1 MRLNLFSIVSL
12 AVACFIA
19 CPAGAANELIE
30 ISTAEEL
37 ASFAEYVTSDN
48 QEVDAVL
55 LADIDYTAYDKVI
68 GASCFYCG
76 TFDGHGHKIT
86 YNLSGSRD
94 YLGLF
99 NNLGG
104 TGVIK
109 NLIVDG
115 TLKTSGKNAGAF
127 CGQSSGLIS
136 HCASYVTIMA
146 DRGGDS
152 GHGGLVGLTYDNAR
166 FEYCLSAGKI
176 ESEVTT
182 HWGGFVGWNAWG
194 STVVNSSL
202 EVMDIALPDL
212 EGCNAFVRG
221 GYSGQNNYYLTPM
234 GDNSGASP
242 LTVEQLSSGEGC
254 FMLNGD
260 QSNIQWFQTL
270 EADPVPVP
278 FATSKRVYATGHF
291 KCDGVTSLGVA
302 TYSNEEGETVVDEHN
317 YVDGVCTEC
326 HYINPDYC
334 ELKDGAYQIG
344 EPSQL
349 NWFCQLVAS
358 GKANLN
364 ARLVGDIDFTSYDAV
379 ITGVYEGTFDGNGH
393 TLTIAL
399 DGEEDYIGFFSN
411 LGGSG
416 VIKNLVID
424 GTITTGGKN
433 AGGFC
438 GQSSGLISH
447 CVSYVTINCTR
458 EGDSGHG
465 GFVGLTYNDARFEY
479 CLSAGRFV
487 SENTTHC
494 GGFVGWNGWG
504 TTTVQSCLE
513 IMEAE
518 LPTLDGSHSFVR
530 GGYSGQ
536 NNYYLTPMGDNSG
549 ASPLTVEQLSSGEGC
564 FMLNGDQSNIQWF
577 QTLEADPVPVPFATS
592 KRVYA
597 TGHFKC
603 DGVTSLGVATYSNE
617 EGETVVD
624 EHNYVD
630 GVCTE
635 CHYINPDYCELKDG
649 AYQIGEPSQ
658 LNWFCQLV
666 ASGKANL
673 NARLVGDID
682 FTSYDAVITGVY
694 EGTFDGNGHTL
705 TIALDGEEDYIGFFS
720 NLGGSGVIKNL
731 VIDGTITTGGKNAG
745 GFCGQ
750 SSGLISHCVS
760 YVTINCTREGDSG
773 HGGFVGLTYND
784 ARFEYCLSAGRFVSE
799 NTTHCGGFV
808 GWNGWGTTT
817 VQSCLE
823 IMEAELPTLDG
834 SHSFV
839 RGGYTGSDNYY
850 VTSMGDNSGAMQL
863 SMEQIASGEACY
875 LMNGDQSTIS
885 WYQNIGDDTTPV
897 PLTTHGTV
905 YLLGRDTYIDIHDEA
920 SFYTFKQRVA
930 EVELEYVD
938 GLLATAS
945 LLDDYVET
953 IESMGEIDDSDAF
966 MAAYQRSLEKK
977 KAVTTSANAYADY
990 QKKVDEVKAYLAE
1003 NTKFTG
1009 RYRVLLETYL
1019 NETVEPCD
1027 DYPFGSC
1034 PYIIAQHTMNTD
1046 EIQAETERV
1055 QAMLDEAVAQ
1065 DYVAGTDV
1073 TSLLKNASFKDG
1085 FNGWEGKMATG
1096 MATSPTTGIV
1106 GAECWDST
1114 FDMHQT
1120 LTDVKPGLYMYYMTG
1135 AFRPHDTMTNNNL
1148 VASIYAG
1155 ENMVYM
1161 PSVLESYIPVGEAS
1175 DGINCNL
1182 TGDIPDYEVLDDEDN
1197 LVGYAMHGCISVAN
1211 AANAGRSQCAII
1223 TDVTDGTLTVGM
1235 KSPGTGC
1242 GQDWTGFAGI
1252 HLVYLGTLEE
1262 AGSQLDAVLE
1272 GQIARANTL
1281 IDYEFREDEYYSEY
1295 PNFSQALK
1303 DELGECI
1310 DEAQKAGSASEKYAL
1325 IQRFSA
1331 AFEEVYVCKMAYI
1344 SMLQTAD
1351 AMYDLA
1357 IDLSL
1362 LDRISEEEYK
1372 AVEEADDWAW
1382 GGYVSGSI
1390 STDEALG
1397 LEKLKGLSMYPETD
1411 EDGVYVIGNYAQFMY
1426 FAMKVNT
1433 SKANLSGKLTADIT
1447 YDGLEAAITAV
1458 YEGTFDGQGHR
1469 ITLDIEGNYDELG
1482 LFSNLGGSGVIKN
1495 LIIEGTLKTSGKNAG
1510 AFCGLSSGLI
1520 SHCASYATIMADRAG
1535 DSGHGG
1541 LVGMTY
1547 DNARIEYCLSAG
1559 KIESEVTTHWGG
1571 FVGWKAW
1578 GSTVVNSSLE
1588 VMDIALPDLEGCNA
1602 FVRGGYTG
1610 QNNYYMTP
1618 MGDNSGASPVTA
1630 GQLSSGEVCYK
1641 LNGSQADIHWYQTLG
1656 EDALPVLDD
1665 THKRVYMTEEGTYTN
1680 EKTDTPDG
1688 SKENPYVVKTA
1699 ADLASLSS
1707 KFVAGQMV
1715 YVVMDADIDMAD
1727 VTDWKPLFNYPAAT
1741 DEHPYPFIDFDGKNH
1756 VVRNL
1761 TCKTEGSYDYPG
1773 LFGVLCGNVRNLG
1786 IENADIASTG
1796 GTGIL
1801 GGYLGHSKY
1810 GKPCYVEN
1818 VWVTGKLSASGY
1830 CGGMFGNVADESHLT
1845 NCYANVEVTGES
1857 DLTGGIIG
1865 RVRGQVVMTNVYA
1878 AGSVNRGGGII
1889 GGGFQD
1895 ATPAGMYTN
1904 VVVWNNTEKNF
1915 GPARESDVL
1924 SGIMYYSGSNFAA
1937 LQGAVVAWD
1946 PAVWYCD
1953 MAEGSY
1959 PVLKAFT
1966 TGVGSISAPA
1976 LSGDIYDLSG
1986 RKLQTVPQKGIY
1998 IMNGKKTVVR

>member
-12 AVACFIA
+12 ALTCFIA

-55 LADIDYTAYDKVI
+55 LADIDYTAFDKVI

-76 TFDGHGHKIT
+76 TFDGRGHKIT

-94 YLGLF
+94 YMGLF

-109 NLIVDG
+109 NLVIDG
-115 TLKTSGKNAGAF
+115 TLTTSGKNAGAL
-127 CGQSSGLIS
+127 CGQSSGVIS
-136 HCASYVTIMA
+136 HCISYVTINSTHE
-146 DRGGDS
+146 GDS
-152 GHGGLVGLTYDNAR
+152 GHGGFVGQTYNDAT
-166 FEYCLSAGKI
+166 FEYCTSAGKFV
-176 ESEVTT
+176 SETTT
-182 HWGGFVGWNAWG
+182 HCGGYVGWKGWG
-194 STVVNSSL
+194 TTIVQSCL
-202 EVMDIALPDL
+202 EIMEAELPTL
-212 EGCNAFVRG
+212 EGSHSFVRG
-221 GYSGQNNYYLTPM
+221 GYSGQNNYYLTSM

-242 LTVEQLSSGEGC
+242 VTAEQLSSGEAC

-260 QSNIQWFQTL
+260 QSDVQWFQTL
-270 EADPVPVP
+270 EVDSVPVP
-278 FATSKRVYATGHF
+278 FATRQRVYATGHF

-302 TYSNEEGETVVDEHN
+302 TYSNEEGKTVVDEHN

-334 ELKDGAYQIG
+334 ELTDGAYQIG
-344 EPSQL
+344 EPGQL
-349 NWFCQLVAS
+349 SWFCQLVAS

-399 DGEEDYIGFFSN
+399 DGVEDNIGFFRN

-424 GTITTGGKN
+424 GTVTTEGKN

-438 GQSSGLISH
+438 GQSSGLISR
-447 CVSYVTINCTR
+447 CVSRVTISSTH

-487 SENTTHC
+487 SENSTHC
-494 GGFVGWNGWG
+494 GGFVGWKGWG
-504 TTTVQSCLE
+504 STVVNSCLE
-513 IMEAE
+513 VMDVA
-518 LPTLDGSHSFVR
+518 LP
-530 GGYSGQ
+530 
-536 NNYYLTPMGDNSG
+536 
-549 ASPLTVEQLSSGEGC
+549 E
-564 FMLNGDQSNIQWF
+564 
-577 QTLEADPVPVPFATS
+577 
-592 KRVYA
+592 
-597 TGHFKC
+597 
-603 DGVTSLGVATYSNE
+603 
-617 EGETVVD
+617 
-624 EHNYVD
+624 
-630 GVCTE
+630 
-635 CHYINPDYCELKDG
+635 
-649 AYQIGEPSQ
+649 
-658 LNWFCQLV
+658 
-666 ASGKANL
+666 
-673 NARLVGDID
+673 
-682 FTSYDAVITGVY
+682 
-694 EGTFDGNGHTL
+694 
-705 TIALDGEEDYIGFFS
+705 
-720 NLGGSGVIKNL
+720 
-731 VIDGTITTGGKNAG
+731 IDGCNA
-745 GFCGQ
+745 
-750 SSGLISHCVS
+750 
-760 YVTINCTREGDSG
+760 
-773 HGGFVGLTYND
+773 
-784 ARFEYCLSAGRFVSE
+784 
-799 NTTHCGGFV
+799 
-808 GWNGWGTTT
+808 
-817 VQSCLE
+817 
-823 IMEAELPTLDG
+823 
-834 SHSFV
+834 FV

-850 VTSMGDNSGAMQL
+850 VTPLGDNSGAMQL
-863 SMEQIASGEACY
+863 PMEQVASGEACY

-930 EVELEYVD
+930 EVELEYIS

-953 IESMGEIDDSDAF
+953 IESMGEIDDRDAF

-977 KAVTTSANAYADY
+977 KTVTTSANAYADY

-1034 PYIIAQHTMNTD
+1034 PYIIAQHTMTTD

-1085 FNGWEGKMATG
+1085 FSGWEGKKATG

-1161 PSVLESYIPVGEAS
+1161 PSVFESYIPVGEAS

-1182 TGDIPDYEVLDDEDN
+1182 TGEIPDYEVPDDEDN
-1197 LVGYAMHGCISVAN
+1197 VVGYAIHGCIGVAN
-1211 AANAGRSQCAII
+1211 AANARRSQCAII

-1242 GQDWTGFAGI
+1242 GRDWTGFAGI

-1262 AGSQLDAVLE
+1262 AEAELDAVLE

-1281 IDYEFREDEYYSEY
+1281 IDYEFRTDEYYSEY

-1303 DELGECI
+1303 DELSECI

-1344 SMLQTAD
+1344 SMLQTVD
-1351 AMYDLA
+1351 DMYDLS

-1362 LDRISEEEYK
+1362 LDRISEEEFR
-1372 AVEEADDWAW
+1372 AVEAAEDWAW

-1397 LEKLKGLSMYPETD
+1397 LENLRNLSMYPEKD
-1411 EDGVYVIGNYAQFMY
+1411 EDGVYVIGNYAQFMF

-1433 SKANLSGKLTADIT
+1433 SKANLRGKLTADIT
-1447 YDGLEAAITAV
+1447 YDGTDAAITAI
-1458 YEGTFDGQGHR
+1458 YKGTFDGQGHR
-1469 ITLDIEGNYDELG
+1469 ITLDIEGNYDYLG

-1495 LIIEGTLKTSGKNAG
+1495 LIVDGTLKTSGKNAG
-1510 AFCGLSSGLI
+1510 ALCGQSSGLI
-1520 SHCASYATIMADRAG
+1520 SHCASYATIMAYRAG

-1541 LVGMTY
+1541 LVGQTY
-1547 DNARIEYCLSAG
+1547 NDARFEYCLSAG
-1559 KIESEVTTHWGG
+1559 KIESDVTTHCGG
-1571 FVGWKAW
+1571 FVGWKGW

-1588 VMDIALPDLEGCNA
+1588 VMDIALPEMEGCNA
-1602 FVRGGYTG
+1602 FVRGGYEGT
-1610 QNNYYMTP
+1610 NNYFVTL
-1618 MGDNSGASPVTA
+1618 MGDGSGARQLTGEQTA
-1630 GQLSSGEVCYK
+1630 SGEACYL
-1641 LNGSQADIHWYQTLG
+1641 LNGDQSLLNWYQTLT
-1656 EDALPVLDD
+1656 V
-1665 THKRVYMTEEGTYTN
+1665 
-1680 EKTDTPDG
+1680 
-1688 SKENPYVVKTA
+1688 
-1699 ADLASLSS
+1699 
-1707 KFVAGQMV
+1707 
-1715 YVVMDADIDMAD
+1715 
-1727 VTDWKPLFNYPAAT
+1727 
-1741 DEHPYPFIDFDGKNH
+1741 
-1756 VVRNL
+1756 
-1761 TCKTEGSYDYPG
+1761 
-1773 LFGVLCGNVRNLG
+1773 
-1786 IENADIASTG
+1786 
-1796 GTGIL
+1796 
-1801 GGYLGHSKY
+1801 
-1810 GKPCYVEN
+1810 
-1818 VWVTGKLSASGY
+1818 
-1830 CGGMFGNVADESHLT
+1830 
-1845 NCYANVEVTGES
+1845 
-1857 DLTGGIIG
+1857 
-1865 RVRGQVVMTNVYA
+1865 
-1878 AGSVNRGGGII
+1878 
-1889 GGGFQD
+1889 D
-1895 ATPAGMYTN
+1895 ATPM
-1904 VVVWNNTEKNF
+1904 
-1915 GPARESDVL
+1915 P
-1924 SGIMYYSGSNFAA
+1924 FASH
-1937 LQGAVVAWD
+1937 AVVLRRD
-1946 PAVWYCD
+1946 DGTYYN
-1953 MAEGSY
+1953 EGS
-1959 PVLKAFT
+1959 
-1966 TGVGSISAPA
+1966 GVESV
-1976 LSGDIYDLSG
+1976 SGGIRAGQGGVYDLLG
-1986 RKLQTVPQKGIY
+1986 RRMGDASSFRRTGTAPGLY
-1998 IMNGKKTVVR
+1998 IIDGKKTVVR